1 MDCVDCHNR
10 PTHVYREPAR
20 ELDAALLDRRIDP
33 SLPYV
38 RREGLK
44 ALVAD
49 YPSHDA
55 ARAGI
60 TKAIADFY
68 TASYPELAADKQD
81 AVSAA
86 GKALGDIWAWNVFP
100 SMNVKWGTYVNHIG
114 HPEMSGEV
122 GCFRCHDE
130 QHATADGKTISQ
142 DCSTCHSL
150 LAQEEKDPEILKKL
164 LD

>member
-20 ELDAALLDRRIDP
+20 ELDDALVDRRIDP
-33 SLPYV
+33 ALPYV

-44 ALVAD
+44 ALSVE
-49 YPSHDA
+49 YPSHEA

-60 TKAIADFY
+60 AKAIADFY
-68 TASYPELAADKQD
+68 ATAYPQLAAEKKD

-114 HPEMSGEV
+114 HPEMSAEI

-130 QHATADGKTISQ
+130 QHATADGRTISQ
-142 DCSTCHSL
+142 ECSTCHSL